1 VVVVVLLLLL
11 VVQLVVVQLLLLDEI
26 CRWLCDTDWLIC
38 WYSMLL
44 PTAVDIAMSELL
56 LDDFVED
63 CTLWNSRI
71 ETKPAGGR
79 WMENVKNSP

>member
-1 VVVVVLLLLL
+1 
-11 VVQLVVVQLLLLDEI
+11 
-26 CRWLCDTDWLIC
+26 
-38 WYSMLL
+38 
-44 PTAVDIAMSELL
+44 
-56 LDDFVED
+56 VED